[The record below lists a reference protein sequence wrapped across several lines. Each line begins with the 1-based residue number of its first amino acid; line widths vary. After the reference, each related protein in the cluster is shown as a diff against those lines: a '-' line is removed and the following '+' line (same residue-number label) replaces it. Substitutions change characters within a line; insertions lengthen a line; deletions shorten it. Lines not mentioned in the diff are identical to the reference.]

1 MFPVKNYDY
10 KFNDGVCVDNLKDGC
25 FGDFVCVSRGYKE
38 EEATSI
44 SRGVLFF
51 TDNEKEHGI
60 LFDLDKD
67 ISSVSIKPDEHYLYC
82 IKEFSPV
89 KYDESV
95 ADIIKDMRE
104 SVSDLFGEKENDD
117 HKGFSLSMLETQ
129 HRFLI
134 RWYNEYECH
143 KAGFPPIEEFYDI
156 LGEFCYEMTRRLR
169 EQYKDSVKPVCKFDY
184 GMSNGGFF
192 NEQLFYDDKAFHF
205 CLKVE
210 VAFPKKMEDF
220 HNNVFEEFCRNS
232 NFEDSECV
240 EEGIAVGFPPLEAK
254 HFSIW
259 EFHIHS
265 LEDLK
270 KFKI

>member
-25 FGDFVCVSRGYKE
+25 FGDFVCVTRISDGDEITFIGRG
-38 EEATSI
+38 A
-44 SRGVLFF
+44 LFF
-51 TDNEKEHGI
+51 TDKEKEHGL
-60 LFDLDKD
+60 LFDLDKG
-67 ISSVSIKPDEHYLYC
+67 ISSVSLKPDEGYEC
-82 IKEFSPV
+82 IKEFTPV
-89 KYDESV
+89 PFDASV
-95 ADIIKDMRE
+95 AEVIKDMKE
-104 SVSDLFGEKENDD
+104 PVKGLFFERKNGEN
-117 HKGFSLSMLETQ
+117 GFNLSSLETL

-143 KAGFPPIEEFYDI
+143 KAGLPPIEEVYDL

-184 GMSNGGFF
+184 GMSDGEFF
-192 NEQLFYDDKAFHF
+192 NEQLFYDNKAFHF

-210 VAFPKKMEDF
+210 VAFPKKKEDF

-240 EEGIAVGFPPLEAK
+240 EEGINVGFPPLEAR

-270 KFKI
+270 KFEI